1 MPKFK
6 VVITETA
13 VVTRTVEA
21 KDETEAEQMV
31 TDMLENGKIS
41 YETYADTTVETDVA
55 VSDVDEEKPKA
66 IRDAW
71 GGERPI

>member
-31 TDMLENGKIS
+31 TDMLNNSEIS
-41 YETYADTTVETDVA
+41 CETCVDTTVETDVA
-55 VSDVDEEKPKA
+55 ISNVDEEEPKA
-66 IRDAW
+66 VRDAW